1 MLGLWSRNLGDNS
14 VCRSKCDGLGKENA
28 PNIELERTQELVE
41 FVSGVEV
48 GFQFAGGEF
57 FAQIVEAAGKEI
69 KRGGEDFLVGEN
81 DVAPGGI
88 RTAGQTQRIA
98 EAGTGECDGETIFVE
113 PVVKKACECDGREL
127 WQMRSKADGVIVLRC
142 AEPERPGA
150 DFFEDFDKRRDAQ
163 LFLQGRCAD
172 QRVSIFPEEIGISV
186 RDSRE
191 FPSGH
196 GMPAEEER
204 PLFARKKFG
213 RCLRD
218 AHFGAAGVSD
228 ERMRRS
234 MPRDFR
240 QKINCRGDGKRDVD
254 QIGVLQSRRHLAGED
269 FVDRAASL
277 RLANHIGA
285 VPTADAHPGGV
296 FAERQSE
303 RSANQASAKNGD
315 ARNEVTGGHRYAMR
329 RPMAGA
335 MMRSSPMSCANWPG
349 SRDCAPS
356 ERAWSGSL

>member
-81 DVAPGGI
+81 DVAPSGI

-98 EAGTGECDGETIFVE
+98 EAGAGKGDGETIFVE

-142 AEPERPGA
+142 AEPERSRA
-150 DFFEDFDKRRDAQ
+150 DLFEDLDECRDARI
-163 LFLQGRCAD
+163 FLQGRCAD

-186 RDSRE
+186 RDPRE
-191 FPSGH
+191 FPSAH
-196 GMPAEEER
+196 GMPAGKELPHLTR
-204 PLFARKKFG
+204 NKFG
-213 RCLRD
+213 
-218 AHFGAAGVSD
+218 GGSGV
-228 ERMRRS
+228 
-234 MPRDFR
+234 P
-240 QKINCRGDGKRDVD
+240 Q
-254 QIGVLQSRRHLAGED
+254 
-269 FVDRAASL
+269 
-277 RLANHIGA
+277 
-285 VPTADAHPGGV
+285 
-296 FAERQSE
+296 
-303 RSANQASAKNGD
+303 
-315 ARNEVTGGHRYAMR
+315 
-329 RPMAGA
+329 
-335 MMRSSPMSCANWPG
+335 
-349 SRDCAPS
+349 
-356 ERAWSGSL
+356 

>member
-1 MLGLWSRNLGDNS
+1 MG
-14 VCRSKCDGLGKENA
+14 
-28 PNIELERTQELVE
+28 
-41 FVSGVEV
+41 
-48 GFQFAGGEF
+48 
-57 FAQIVEAAGKEI
+57 
-69 KRGGEDFLVGEN
+69 
-81 DVAPGGI
+81 
-88 RTAGQTQRIA
+88 
-98 EAGTGECDGETIFVE
+98 EAGTGESDGQTIFVE
-113 PVVKKACECDGREL
+113 AVVEKSRQCDGREL
-127 WQMRSKADGVIVLRC
+127 WEMRSKADGVIVLRC

-150 DFFEDFDKRRDAQ
+150 DLFQDLDQRRDARI
-163 LFLQGRCAD
+163 FLQGRCAD
-172 QRVSIFPEEIGISV
+172 KRGGMFPEELCISV

-218 AHFGAAGVSD
+218 AHFGAAGVGD

-234 MPRDFR
+234 MPRDFWK
-240 QKINCRGDGKRDVD
+240 KIDGRGDGKRDVD
-254 QIGVLQSRRHLAGED
+254 QIGVLQSRRPLAGED
-269 FVDRAASL
+269 IVDRAASL
-277 RLANHIGA
+277 RLANHIST
-285 VPTADAHPGGV
+285 VPTADAYHRCV
-296 FAERQSE
+296 LAERHSE

-315 ARNEVTGGHRYAMR
+315 PRDEVTGRHRYAMR